1 MSHCRSD
8 RWSNFDKYSTS
19 TLQRYP
25 LRSKSP
31 YRSTSSLSRSSS
43 TSNLKIEDDYF
54 NALNKSLGAHDA
66 NFIHK
71 EEDDETGSYK
81 NDFGGHSNEWR
92 YNSLNRPS
100 KKYGSDKYGGSK
112 INKSYGYGLN
122 DDDDDDIGK
131 GKTYSYSYKYNDN
144 NDNDHKLKSYNIF
157 DKDDYG
163 GSKFK
168 YGSSTYDNNDLDKN
182 NNDPYHYSTSI
193 TAKVT
198 YDSDPDDND
207 KPYFKYTTTTTTTTN
222 TRSGDG
228 GKPNYRLSTK
238 SATNDYYALDNH
250 NDNASVES
258 DESMSEYMNCKSFYP
273 DSLSESKLFVSWKI

>member
-19 TLQRYP
+19 LQRYP

-81 NDFGGHSNEWR
+81 NDNGNEWR
-92 YNSLNRPS
+92 YNSLNRPN
-100 KKYGSDKYGGSK
+100 KKYGTDKYGGSK
-112 INKSYGYGLN
+112 TNKSYGSYGGQKYGYGFE
-122 DDDDDDIGK
+122 DDGK
-131 GKTYSYSYKYNDN
+131 GQTYSYKYSD
-144 NDNDHKLKSYNIF
+144 DNDDKLKSYKDN
-157 DKDDYG
+157 DDYG

-168 YGSSTYDNNDLDKN
+168 FSSTYDNDLDRN

-198 YDSDPDDND
+198 YDSDPDNE
-207 KPYFKYTTTTTTTTN
+207 PYFKYTTTTTTTTN

-228 GKPNYRLSTK
+228 GKPNYRLS
-238 SATNDYYALDNH
+238 ATTGNDYYAHDNV

-258 DESMSEYMNCKSFYP
+258 DESMSEYINCKSFYP
-273 DSLSESKLFVSWKI
+273 DSLSESKLFVS